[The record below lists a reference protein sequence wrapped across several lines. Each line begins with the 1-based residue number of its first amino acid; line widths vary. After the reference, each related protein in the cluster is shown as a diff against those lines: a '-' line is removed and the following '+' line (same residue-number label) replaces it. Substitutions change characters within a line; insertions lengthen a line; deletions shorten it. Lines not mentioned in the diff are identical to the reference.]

1 VASGSRDRG
10 ERGQGTVEW
19 IALVL
24 LVAAAVVVL
33 GAALGIGVP
42 GAELARAI
50 GTRIVCAVRLSGSC
64 ERASEALAAE
74 YGPELAA
81 LVGEHAPTIHYR
93 SGTEYLPVDHRE
105 CREVA
110 CAAAVGSGRVWR
122 TREGLPATAFTRV
135 IDCRPDRAPD
145 AGADG
150 ADCSGKRAGKVYI
163 QYWLYYPDSRTEPW
177 GKRGYHPDDWE
188 SIQVRIGREVDARAS
203 SHRSYNHRGG
213 VRNWPTDAGVWRR
226 SGWGPYTGE
235 LHVSAGSHAG
245 HVHGERRGS
254 RHTPARRLRL
264 VPIEPIGA
272 ESGEVHDFAVT
283 PPWLKEVYR
292 DPEAKGT

>member
-24 LVAAAVVVL
+24 LVSLAIVVMGATL
-33 GAALGIGVP
+33 GVGVP
-42 GAELARAI
+42 GDGLARAI
-50 GTRIVCAVRLSGSC
+50 ASKIVCAARLSEPCDG
-64 ERASEALAAE
+64 ASEALTVE
-74 YGPELAA
+74 YGPEVAA
-81 LVGEHAPTIHYR
+81 LVGEHAPTIHYQT
-93 SGTEYLPVDHRE
+93 GTEYLPVDHRD

-110 CAAAVGSGRVWR
+110 CAAASGPGAVWR
-122 TREGLPATAFTRV
+122 TRDGLPATAFTRV
-135 IDCRPDRAPD
+135 VDCRPGDVAH
-145 AGADG
+145 AGAEG
-150 ADCSGKRAGKVYI
+150 ADCSGKRAGRLYI
-163 QYWLYYPDSRTEPW
+163 QYWLYYPDSRTKPW
-177 GKRGYHPDDWE
+177 GERGHHPDDWE

-203 SHRSYNHRGG
+203 SHRSYNQRGG
-213 VRNWPTDAGVWRR
+213 VRNWPTDAGVWRK
-226 SGWGPYTGE
+226 SGWGPYDGE

-245 HVHGERRGS
+245 HVRGERRGS
-254 RHTPARRLRL
+254 RHTPAGRLRL

-272 ESGEVHDFAVT
+272 ESGEAHDFAVT